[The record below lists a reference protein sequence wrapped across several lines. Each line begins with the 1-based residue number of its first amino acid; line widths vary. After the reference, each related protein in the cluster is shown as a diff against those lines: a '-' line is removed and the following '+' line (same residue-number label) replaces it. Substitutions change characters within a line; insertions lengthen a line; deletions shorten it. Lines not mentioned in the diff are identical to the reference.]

1 MTVTVVY
8 TCSTDGSPFRSEL
21 LTPWMKA
28 TLVDFY
34 TNVFVLLV
42 RIGVCSDGVDS
53 PSRSSLLELLSF
65 SKLLRDI
72 GNGLAGAVLVVVQG
86 NKFHF
91 QDPVDTLFLRAR
103 QVGAATRQHYEVV
116 VFDTLE
122 GEIDKAVVI

>member
-1 MTVTVVY
+1 MCLCFWYVLV
-8 TCSTDGSPFRSEL
+8 SA
-21 LTPWMKA
+21 LTESIRRLGAHFLNYFSK
-28 TLVDFY
+28 
-34 TNVFVLLV
+34 
-42 RIGVCSDGVDS
+42 
-53 PSRSSLLELLSF
+53 SF

-116 VFDTLE
+116 VFDILE